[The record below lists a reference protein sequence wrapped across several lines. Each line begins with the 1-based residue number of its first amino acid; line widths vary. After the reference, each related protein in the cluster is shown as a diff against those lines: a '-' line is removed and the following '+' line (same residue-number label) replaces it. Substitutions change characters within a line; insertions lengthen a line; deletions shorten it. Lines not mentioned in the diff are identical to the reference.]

1 MSDLVRNLPNSL
13 LLEDFT
19 NSYMKIDSINSGG
32 FGEVTKFLDTKTLNH
47 IAGKLIKFS
56 FKMVELSQQKKVAPL
71 PANFSYKCI
80 KSLAFRVI
88 SNRIC
93 QNQIGMSKIWIFNQ
107 LFCYIYH
114 AWSSYS
120 LVDVFR
126 KWLSERPI
134 KRRRRRFSRKTGLKI
149 FLSGI
154 FRFYI
159 VINFFCL
166 KSLQTLK
173 ALLVLHN
180 HSPPIIHG
188 NIKGDL
194 LYRLLTI
201 TTNN

>member
-1 MSDLVRNLPNSL
+1 VSDLVRNLPNSL

-56 FKMVELSQQKKVAPL
+56 FKMVEFSQQKKVFPL
-71 PANFSYKCI
+71 PANFSSKCTI
-80 KSLAFRVI
+80 SLAFRVI
-88 SNRIC
+88 SIRIC

-107 LFCYIYH
+107 LFCYIYN

-120 LVDVFR
+120 LVDVLR
-126 KWLSERPI
+126 KWLSERPA
-134 KRRRRRFSRKTGLKI
+134 KRRRRFSRKTSLKI

-194 LYRLLTI
+194 LYRLKI
-201 TTNN
+201 IFGY